1 VKKLYVL
8 SALLVEEHQQH
19 LKQQV
24 QGSAGEI
31 IQVLTRVVRS
41 VMTEVPSER
50 SQNIIQ
56 LHGGN

>member
-24 QGSAGEI
+24 HGLAGEVA
-31 IQVLTRVVRS
+31 QHS
-41 VMTEVPSER
+41 EYNDEVSTDP
-50 SQNIIQ
+50 IFI
-56 LHGGN
+56 